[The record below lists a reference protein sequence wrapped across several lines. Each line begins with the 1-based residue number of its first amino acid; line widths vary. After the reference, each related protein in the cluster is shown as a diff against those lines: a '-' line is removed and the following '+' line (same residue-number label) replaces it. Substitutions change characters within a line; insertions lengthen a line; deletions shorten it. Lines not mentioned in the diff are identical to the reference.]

1 MKFTDIFIR
10 KPVLAMV
17 VSLFILLFG
26 LRAYS
31 ELNVRQYPEMRNA
44 VININTTYFG
54 ADADLI
60 QGFITTPLERE
71 IASAEGIDYM
81 TSTSAAGISSIQ
93 AYIRLDKNPSEA
105 LTQISAKVN
114 KMRGQLPS
122 QSEDPVIDLKQGES
136 IASMYLSFASDRLDG
151 NQIGDYLTRVIQPKL
166 VTVPG
171 VQSAEIMGAGNFA
184 MRVWLKPE
192 KMAALKVTASDV
204 SQALQSNNVLAA
216 LLGLKKP
223 DEADSVSVGKKA
235 ASAIP
240 SSA

>member
-1 MKFTDIFIR
+1 MKFTDIFIK

-26 LRAYS
+26 LRAFS
-31 ELNVRQYPEMRNA
+31 ELNVRKYPEMRNA

-81 TSTSAAGISSIQ
+81 TSTSAAGMSSIQ

-114 KMRGQLPS
+114 KMRGQLPP

-136 IASMYLSFASDRLDG
+136 IASMYL
-151 NQIGDYLTRVIQPKL
+151 
-166 VTVPG
+166 
-171 VQSAEIMGAGNFA
+171 
-184 MRVWLKPE
+184 
-192 KMAALKVTASDV
+192 
-204 SQALQSNNVLAA
+204 
-216 LLGLKKP
+216 
-223 DEADSVSVGKKA
+223 
-235 ASAIP
+235 
-240 SSA
+240 

>member
-44 VININTTYFG
+44 VVNVSTTYFG

-81 TSTSAAGISSIQ
+81 VSSSTAGVSTIQ
-93 AYIRLDKNPSEA
+93 AYIRLDHNANDA
-105 LTQISAKVN
+105 LT
-114 KMRGQLPS
+114 
-122 QSEDPVIDLKQGES
+122 
-136 IASMYLSFASDRLDG
+136 
-151 NQIGDYLTRVIQPKL
+151 
-166 VTVPG
+166 
-171 VQSAEIMGAGNFA
+171 EI
-184 MRVWLKPE
+184 
-192 KMAALKVTASDV
+192 
-204 SQALQSNNVLAA
+204 
-216 LLGLKKP
+216 
-223 DEADSVSVGKKA
+223 
-235 ASAIP
+235 
-240 SSA
+240 